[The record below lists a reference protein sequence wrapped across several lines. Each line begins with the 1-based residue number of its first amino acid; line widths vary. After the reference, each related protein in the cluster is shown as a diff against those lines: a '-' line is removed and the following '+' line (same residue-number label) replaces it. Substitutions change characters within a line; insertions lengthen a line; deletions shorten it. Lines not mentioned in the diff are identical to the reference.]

1 VITLNGNDYGLCL
14 LDTNAASEM
23 AKRPTVEFKHFISWA
38 LDGRVKHIPAFSLFT
53 VLELR
58 KRQDVYEKFLDL
70 FDQFPCAILQSHE
83 QLLEAEAASYPDPT
97 GTDPLLLCFAGAV
110 LTPPGGATLA
120 GSLEGYLSTPEGRAT
135 ERKWIGAAPSIVE
148 GMTSLVANYP
158 PARKTY
164 TAVEIRDFI
173 EWAGFSQIA
182 MRAPEFAASTH
193 ERGEVLLIDA
203 FPSIKMTA
211 FTVFYKFYVDS
222 QRRPAES
229 DAFDVIISAPAPY
242 VDAIITER
250 HQAEVIRKTKQQDN
264 FLENL
269 RVFTV
274 RDFRTGSPSD

>member
-1 VITLNGNDYGLCL
+1 MISLNGNQYGLCL

-23 AKRPTVEFKHFISWA
+23 AKRPDTEFKHFISWA
-38 LDGRVKHIPAFSLFT
+38 LGGEVKHIPAFSLFT

-58 KRQDVYEKFLDL
+58 KRQDVYRKFLNL
-70 FDQFPCAILQSHE
+70 FDQFPCAVLRSHE
-83 QLLEAEAASYPDPT
+83 QLLDAEAVSYPDVS
-97 GTDPLLLCFAGAV
+97 GVDPLLLCFAGAV

-120 GSLEGYLSTPEGRAT
+120 GSLEGYLSTSEGRAT
-135 ERKWIGAAPSIVE
+135 ERKWVGAAPSIVQ

-158 PARKTY
+158 PAQTTY
-164 TAVEIRDFI
+164 TPEEIRDFV

-182 MRAPEFAASTH
+182 MRAPAFAASAH
-193 ERGEVLLIDA
+193 ERGEAVVIDA

-211 FTVFYKFYVDS
+211 FTVFYKFYVDTP
-222 QRRPAES
+222 RRPAES

-264 FLENL
+264 FLEKL
-269 RVFTV
+269 RVFTL
-274 RDFRTGSPSD
+274 RDFRTDSPSG

>member
-1 VITLNGNDYGLCL
+1 
-14 LDTNAASEM
+14 
-23 AKRPTVEFKHFISWA
+23 
-38 LDGRVKHIPAFSLFT
+38 
-53 VLELR
+53 
-58 KRQDVYEKFLDL
+58 
-70 FDQFPCAILQSHE
+70 
-83 QLLEAEAASYPDPT
+83 
-97 GTDPLLLCFAGAV
+97 
-110 LTPPGGATLA
+110 
-120 GSLEGYLSTPEGRAT
+120 
-135 ERKWIGAAPSIVE
+135 
-148 GMTSLVANYP
+148 MTSLVANYP